1 MMRNGMG
8 IMGMTTVETNAIRT
22 AYEVIRNLEA
32 TLKQCGLDGIEKSNT
47 GEYIET
53 DELNRVAGILD
64 GLTETMST
72 WNGVLLKKDE
82 GFQHNYE
89 DEDEDE
95 LEDEEEEENNYK
107 PNNGL
112 ENWDDDDDDYDDED
126 EDDEEEEEEDE
137 YEDEDDEDED
147 EPDEDIESLIRE
159 FVKKYHL

>member
-1 MMRNGMG
+1 MKRNGMG

-53 DELNRVAGILD
+53 NELNRVAGILN
-64 GLTETMST
+64 GLTESMST

-82 GFQHNYE
+82 GVRYN

-95 LEDEEEEENNYK
+95 LEDEEEEE
-107 PNNGL
+107 
-112 ENWDDDDDDYDDED
+112 DEY
-126 EDDEEEEEEDE
+126 EEEEEEEEDE
-137 YEDEDDEDED
+137 EN
-147 EPDEDIESLIRE
+147 IESLIRA

>member
-64 GLTETMST
+64 GLTDTMST

-89 DEDEDE
+89 DEDE
-95 LEDEEEEENNYK
+95 LEDEEEEDEY
-107 PNNGL
+107 
-112 ENWDDDDDDYDDED
+112 DED
-126 EDDEEEEEEDE
+126 EEEEEEEEEEEDE
-137 YEDEDDEDED
+137 EDEN
-147 EPDEDIESLIRE
+147 IENLIRA
-159 FVKKYHL
+159 FVKKYRL

>member
-53 DELNRVAGILD
+53 NELNRVAGILD
-64 GLTETMST
+64 GLTDSMST

-82 GFQHNYE
+82 GVRYNSDDEEDEEEDEELEDWDDDEEEE

-95 LEDEEEEENNYK
+95 E
-107 PNNGL
+107 
-112 ENWDDDDDDYDDED
+112 
-126 EDDEEEEEEDE
+126 
-137 YEDEDDEDED
+137 ED
-147 EPDEDIESLIRE
+147 EPDDDDESVEDLIRAL
-159 FVKKYHL
+159 VRKYHL

>member
-53 DELNRVAGILD
+53 NELNRVAGILD
-64 GLTETMST
+64 GLTDSMST

-82 GFQHNYE
+82 GVRYNEDEE
-89 DEDEDE
+89 DEDEE
-95 LEDEEEEENNYK
+95 LEDWDDDEDEEEE
-107 PNNGL
+107 
-112 ENWDDDDDDYDDED
+112 
-126 EDDEEEEEEDE
+126 DEE
-137 YEDEDDEDED
+137 ED
-147 EPDEDIESLIRE
+147 EPDEPDDEDESVEDLIRAL
-159 FVKKYHL
+159 VRKYHL

>member
-64 GLTETMST
+64 GLTDTMST

-89 DEDEDE
+89 DEDE
-95 LEDEEEEENNYK
+95 LEDEEEEDE
-107 PNNGL
+107 
-112 ENWDDDDDDYDDED
+112 YDE
-126 EDDEEEEEEDE
+126 DEEEEEEDE
-137 YEDEDDEDED
+137 DES
-147 EPDEDIESLIRE
+147 IENLIRAL
-159 FVKKYHL
+159 VKKYHL

>member
-1 MMRNGMG
+1 MKKNGMG

-53 DELNRVAGILD
+53 NELNRVAGILD
-64 GLTETMST
+64 GLTESMST

-82 GFQHNYE
+82 GVRYNE
-89 DEDEDE
+89 EDEDE
-95 LEDEEEEENNYK
+95 LEDEEEEE
-107 PNNGL
+107 
-112 ENWDDDDDDYDDED
+112 ED
-126 EDDEEEEEEDE
+126 EYEEEEEEEEDE
-137 YEDEDDEDED
+137 EN
-147 EPDEDIESLIRE
+147 IESLIRA

>member
-53 DELNRVAGILD
+53 NELNRVAGILD
-64 GLTETMST
+64 GLTDSMST

-82 GFQHNYE
+82 GVRYNSD
-89 DEDEDE
+89 DE
-95 LEDEEEEENNYK
+95 EDEEEE
-107 PNNGL
+107 L
-112 ENWDDDDDDYDDED
+112 EDWDDDED
-126 EDDEEEEEEDE
+126 EEEEDE
-137 YEDEDDEDED
+137 EED
-147 EPDEDIESLIRE
+147 EPDDDDESVEDLIRAL
-159 FVKKYHL
+159 VRKYHL

>member
-32 TLKQCGLDGIEKSNT
+32 ILKQCGLDGIEKSNT

-64 GLTETMST
+64 GLTDTMST

-89 DEDEDE
+89 DEDE
-95 LEDEEEEENNYK
+95 LEDEEEEDE
-107 PNNGL
+107 
-112 ENWDDDDDDYDDED
+112 YDE
-126 EDDEEEEEEDE
+126 DEEEEEEDE
-137 YEDEDDEDED
+137 DEN
-147 EPDEDIESLIRE
+147 IENLIRA
-159 FVKKYHL
+159 FVKKYRL